1 MADNINE
8 EREIAVRIRHVS
20 KEYRLGQIGGG
31 LFDKEAKRNA
41 RFLALDD
48 IDLTVYRGEALG
60 IIGRNGAGK
69 STLLKLLSRI
79 TAPTAGEIDIYGR
92 VSSMLEVGTGFH
104 PEMTGRENV
113 YLNGAILG
121 MTKAEIDAKLDDIIA
136 FSEIGPFIDTPV
148 KRYSSGM
155 YVKLAFAVAAHLDN
169 EIMIMDEVL
178 AVGDVIFRQKSIG
191 RMLKETESGKT
202 TIYVSH
208 NLNSVRQLCDRCMV
222 LQEGKMV
229 YLGDTETAIGVYLNS
244 ILNDSVKR
252 DLSEIPRSTRL
263 TDRRMILTMAEY
275 VGKDSIRFDDGEK
288 MKMHLHW
295 ENLADYEDL
304 CVRVEVWTIE
314 DVLQASGV
322 LYDVCSGREGYEED
336 LTFELDVSGFAHA
349 TYKTKFTFFL
359 RDEYGNIHDTDR
371 VIGLFFE
378 RVSGGDE
385 FWDVNQWG
393 YMRLDSLKRV

>member
-1 MADNINE
+1 
-8 EREIAVRIRHVS
+8 
-20 KEYRLGQIGGG
+20 
-31 LFDKEAKRNA
+31 
-41 RFLALDD
+41 
-48 IDLTVYRGEALG
+48 
-60 IIGRNGAGK
+60 
-69 STLLKLLSRI
+69 
-79 TAPTAGEIDIYGR
+79 
-92 VSSMLEVGTGFH
+92 
-104 PEMTGRENV
+104 
-113 YLNGAILG
+113 
-121 MTKAEIDAKLDDIIA
+121 
-136 FSEIGPFIDTPV
+136 
-148 KRYSSGM
+148 
-155 YVKLAFAVAAHLDN
+155 
-169 EIMIMDEVL
+169 MDEVL

-252 DLSEIPRSTRL
+252 DISEIPRSTRL

-304 CVRVEVWTIE
+304 CVRVEVWNIE

-322 LYDVCSGREGYEED
+322 LYDVCSGR
-336 LTFELDVSGFAHA
+336 A
-349 TYKTKFTFFL
+349 
-359 RDEYGNIHDTDR
+359 RD
-371 VIGLFFE
+371 
-378 RVSGGDE
+378 
-385 FWDVNQWG
+385 
-393 YMRLDSLKRV
+393 

>member
-1 MADNINE
+1 
-8 EREIAVRIRHVS
+8 
-20 KEYRLGQIGGG
+20 
-31 LFDKEAKRNA
+31 
-41 RFLALDD
+41 
-48 IDLTVYRGEALG
+48 
-60 IIGRNGAGK
+60 
-69 STLLKLLSRI
+69 
-79 TAPTAGEIDIYGR
+79 
-92 VSSMLEVGTGFH
+92 
-104 PEMTGRENV
+104 
-113 YLNGAILG
+113 
-121 MTKAEIDAKLDDIIA
+121 
-136 FSEIGPFIDTPV
+136 
-148 KRYSSGM
+148 
-155 YVKLAFAVAAHLDN
+155 
-169 EIMIMDEVL
+169 MDEVL

-304 CVRVEVWTIE
+304 CVRVEVWTTE

-322 LYDVCSGREGYEED
+322 LYDVCSGRAGDEED

-385 FWDVNQWG
+385 YWDVNQWG
-393 YMRLDSLKRV
+393 YMRLDSLRRV